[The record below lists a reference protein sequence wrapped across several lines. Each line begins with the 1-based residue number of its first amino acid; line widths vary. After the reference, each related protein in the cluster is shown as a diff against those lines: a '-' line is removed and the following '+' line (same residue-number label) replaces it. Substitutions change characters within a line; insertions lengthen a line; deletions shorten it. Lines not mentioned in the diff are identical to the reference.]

1 MFQVKED
8 GALYSVTVNQICAQC
23 GRHLRGR
30 HKDQQESCKKVRD
43 SRCHM
48 LELETDVG
56 RD

>member
-8 GALYSVTVNQICAQC
+8 GALYSVTVNQVCAQC